1 MYSCALLLKFIIK
14 GIGFFMAYFDWVF
27 EQPINTSKMD
37 KTTQE
42 KQRSDFDPNRV
53 EVKPEK
59 TQETMPVVSIR
70 QHLLHFRSSKCTK
83 QARTRKGT
91 KMDG

>member
-1 MYSCALLLKFIIK
+1 
-14 GIGFFMAYFDWVF
+14 
-27 EQPINTSKMD
+27 MD

-59 TQETMPVVSIR
+59 TQETMLVVSMSAY
-70 QHLLHFRSSKCTK
+70 LTF
-83 QARTRKGT
+83 
-91 KMDG
+91 